1 MYIKYT
7 EMGVILPH
15 TVADS
20 KGGFGGFKGAWLL
33 REASADHYK
42 RDHLT

>member
-20 KGGFGGFKGAWLL
+20 KGALGASNVPGFSERHQQITT
-33 REASADHYK
+33 REI
-42 RDHLT
+42 T

>member
-1 MYIKYT
+1 MYIKHT

-20 KGGFGGFKGAWLL
+20 KGGFKGAWLL